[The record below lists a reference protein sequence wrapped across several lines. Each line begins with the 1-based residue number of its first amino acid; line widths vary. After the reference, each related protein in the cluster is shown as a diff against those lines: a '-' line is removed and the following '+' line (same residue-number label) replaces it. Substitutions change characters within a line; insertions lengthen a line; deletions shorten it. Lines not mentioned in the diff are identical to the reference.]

1 MGNNRLNYANTHGPP
16 PEIKGAMRLKLSILD
31 QSPVHDSDSRLGG
44 NDGVFGNDGAVA
56 LRHTIELARKAE
68 EWGYHRFWVAEHHG
82 SGRVMGSSPEV
93 LVSHLLAHT
102 SRIRVGSGGVMLQHY
117 SPYKVAENFNVL
129 ASLAPGRVDL
139 GIGRGPG
146 GLPRSTAALRRG
158 VLRQAQDERNREA
171 QGTPDMTL
179 AEKLDELRCFL
190 NNELEPEHP
199 FHGLQA
205 SPLPPQPPDLFLL
218 GTTRSSGDMAA
229 ELAMPYV
236 FALFLN
242 NDEDEMAE
250 AVRRYQSGF
259 ERQGTPPPQPSPGGR
274 GSRVCPY
281 TMLALPIIVADTD
294 EEAAKHAAKIQ
305 VVRITLDS
313 GRTLTVGS
321 VEAGE
326 EFGKQSGEGYQI
338 TVRQAGVVHGN
349 PESVKQ
355 QLLEM
360 RHKYGADEIIAVT
373 AIDSF
378 EKRLRS
384 FELLGGLIGKI
395 V

>member
-1 MGNNRLNYANTHGPP
+1 MAA
-16 PEIKGAMRLKLSILD
+16 IDFKLSILD
-31 QSPVHDSDSRLGG
+31 QSPVHESEGPVD
-44 NDGVFGNDGAVA
+44 A
-56 LRHTIELARKAE
+56 LRHTIELAKKAE

-117 SPYKVAENFNVL
+117 SPYKVAENFNLL

-158 VLRQAQDERNREA
+158 DGEPA
-171 QGTPDMTL
+171 MTL
-179 AEKLDELRCFL
+179 AEKLGELRRFL
-190 NNELEPEHP
+190 HNKLEPDHP
-199 FHGLQA
+199 FHGLTA
-205 SPLPPQPPDLFLL
+205 SPLPPQPPRVFLL

-229 ELAMPYV
+229 GLAMPYV

-242 NDEDEMAE
+242 NDEEEMAQ
-250 AVRRYQSGF
+250 AVRRYQVGF
-259 ERQGTPPPQPSPGGR
+259 DHSNGARPR
-274 GSRVCPY
+274 
-281 TMLALPIIVADTD
+281 TMLALPIIVSDTD
-294 EEAAKHAAKIQ
+294 GEAAEHASRIQ

-326 EFGKQSGEGYQI
+326 EFGMQSGEGYRI
-338 TVRQAGVVHGN
+338 TVRQAGVTHGD
-349 PESVKQ
+349 PDSVRR
-355 QLLEM
+355 QLVEAA
-360 RHKYGADEIIAVT
+360 RKHSADEIIAVT
-373 AIDSF
+373 AIDNF
-378 EKRLRS
+378 RKRLRS
-384 FELLGGLIGKI
+384 FELLGGLIG
-395 V
+395 

>member
-1 MGNNRLNYANTHGPP
+1 MSLN
-16 PEIKGAMRLKLSILD
+16 LSILD
-31 QSPVHDSDSRLGG
+31 QSPVHESDSRESG
-44 NDGVFGNDGAVA
+44 NDGVEA
-56 LRHTIELARKAE
+56 LRRTIELAKKAE
-68 EWGYHRFWVAEHHG
+68 GWGYHRFWVAEHH
-82 SGRVMGSSPEV
+82 SSNRVMGSSPEV

-102 SRIRVGSGGVMLQHY
+102 SRIRIGSGGVMLQHY

-158 VLRQAQDERNREA
+158 DGEPAMN
-171 QGTPDMTL
+171 L
-179 AEKLDELRCFL
+179 AEKLGELRQFLHDELD
-190 NNELEPEHP
+190 PDHP
-199 FHGLQA
+199 LHGLTA

-218 GTTRSSGDMAA
+218 GTTRTSGDMAA
-229 ELAMPYV
+229 ELALPYV

-242 NDEDEMAE
+242 NDEDEMAA
-250 AVRRYQSGF
+250 AVRRYQSGY

-294 EEAAKHAAKIQ
+294 KEAAEHAAKIQ

-326 EFGKQSGEGYQI
+326 EFGKQSGEGYKI
-338 TVRQAGVVHGN
+338 TVRQAGVVHGA
-349 PESVKQ
+349 PESVKR
-355 QLLEM
+355 QLLEV
-360 RHKYGADEIIAVT
+360 RRKYGADEIIAVT
-373 AIDSF
+373 AMDNF

-384 FELLGGLIGKI
+384 FELLGGLIG
-395 V
+395 

>member
-1 MGNNRLNYANTHGPP
+1 MHGS
-16 PEIKGAMRLKLSILD
+16 EG
-31 QSPVHDSDSRLGG
+31 PVD
-44 NDGVFGNDGAVA
+44 A
-56 LRHTIELARKAE
+56 LRRTIELARKAE
-68 EWGYHRFWVAEHHG
+68 EWGFHRFWVAEHHG
-82 SGRVMGSSPEV
+82 SNRVMGSSPEI

-158 VLRQAQDERNREA
+158 VLRQAKDERKVAQDESNREA
-171 QGTPDMTL
+171 LGEPDMTL
-179 AEKLDELRCFL
+179 AEKLDELKRFL
-190 NNELEPEHP
+190 SDELEADHP
-199 FHGLQA
+199 LSGLQA
-205 SPLPPQPPDLFLL
+205 SPLPPQPPELFLL

-242 NDEDEMAE
+242 NDEEEMAE

-259 ERQGTPPPQPSPGGR
+259 CHSDGAAP
-274 GSRVCPY
+274 C

-294 EEAAKHAAKIQ
+294 EEAAEHASKIQ
-305 VVRITLDS
+305 VVRITLES

-326 EFGKQSGEGYQI
+326 EFGRQSGEAYEI

-349 PESVKQ
+349 RDSVRR
-355 QLLEM
+355 QLLDV
-360 RHKYGADEIIAVT
+360 RQKYNANEIIAVT
-373 AIDSF
+373 AVDNF
-378 EKRLRS
+378 AKRLRS
-384 FELLGGLIGKI
+384 FELLGGLIE
-395 V
+395 

>member
-1 MGNNRLNYANTHGPP
+1 
-16 PEIKGAMRLKLSILD
+16 
-31 QSPVHDSDSRLGG
+31 
-44 NDGVFGNDGAVA
+44 
-56 LRHTIELARKAE
+56 
-68 EWGYHRFWVAEHHG
+68 
-82 SGRVMGSSPEV
+82 MGSSPEV

-102 SRIRVGSGGVMLQHY
+102 SRIRIGSGGVMLQHY

-158 VLRQAQDERNREA
+158 DGQPA
-171 QGTPDMTL
+171 MTL
-179 AEKLDELRCFL
+179 AEKLAELRLFL
-190 NNELEPEHP
+190 SNDLEPEHP
-199 FHGLQA
+199 LYGLQA
-205 SPLPPQPPDLFLL
+205 SPLPPHPPDLFLL

-242 NDEDEMAE
+242 NDEEEMVE
-250 AVRRYQSGF
+250 AVRRYQTGYDH
-259 ERQGTPPPQPSPGGR
+259 GKGPPPR
-274 GSRVCPY
+274 
-281 TMLALPIIVADTD
+281 TMLALPIIVADSD
-294 EEAAKHAAKIQ
+294 KEAAVHAAKVQ

-326 EFGKQSGEGYQI
+326 EFGRQSGEGYRI
-338 TVRQAGVVHGN
+338 TVRQAGVIHGS
-349 PESVKQ
+349 PQSVQ
-355 QLLEM
+355 GQLLAAQAQ
-360 RHKYGADEIIAVT
+360 YGADEIIAVT
-373 AIDSF
+373 AVDDF

-384 FELLGGLIGKI
+384 FELLGGMIGSLNDSRNNHGD
-395 V
+395 

>member
-1 MGNNRLNYANTHGPP
+1 M
-16 PEIKGAMRLKLSILD
+16 SILD
-31 QSPVHDSDSRLGG
+31 QSPVHESEGPVD
-44 NDGVFGNDGAVA
+44 A
-56 LRHTIELARKAE
+56 LRRTIELARRAE
-68 EWGYHRFWVAEHHG
+68 EWGFHRFWVAEHHG
-82 SGRVMGSSPEV
+82 SSRVMGSSPEV

-129 ASLAPGRVDL
+129 ASLAPGRIDL

-158 VLRQAQDERNREA
+158 VLRQAQDEREREAPDGRNGKGQDEGRGEA
-171 QGTPDMTL
+171 QGERDMTL
-179 AEKLDELRCFL
+179 AEKVDELKRFL
-190 NNELEPEHP
+190 YDELEADHP
-199 FHGLQA
+199 LHGLQA
-205 SPLPPQPPDLFLL
+205 SPLPPQPPELFLL

-229 ELAMPYV
+229 ELRMPYV

-242 NDEDEMAE
+242 NDEEEMAE
-250 AVRRYQSGF
+250 AVRRYQAGF
-259 ERQGTPPPQPSPGGR
+259 ASPETPSPQPSPGGR
-274 GSRVCPY
+274 GSIERPC

-294 EEAAKHAAKIQ
+294 AEAAEHAANIQ
-305 VVRITLDS
+305 VVRIRLDS

-326 EFGKQSGEGYQI
+326 EFGRQSGEGYQI

-349 PESVKQ
+349 PDSVRR
-355 QLLEM
+355 QLLDVQQ
-360 RHKYGADEIIAVT
+360 RYNADEIIAVT

-384 FELLGGLIGKI
+384 FELLGGLIGAGSSDS
-395 V
+395 